1 MTTMIEN
8 LTALALISALP
19 DDALLTVEEAAVFC
33 RCSVSKM
40 NKMRTPGYP
49 VKGPE
54 YMQAGKKGAR
64 GSNQAVLYPKSAL
77 VKWVRENMVSDTHEA
92 AVRKGQMFATL
103 ADCLEE
109 RAFWRTPAG
118 VLAGLVEKTDSEVF
132 FSRLFKWTIEWMPAL
147 EAARGGWDPAA
158 LGQLKGMGAEIDSVF
173 GMARAELAAAVE
185 RVELSAERD
194 LRAADLEIKAGK
206 GKGDRPKGA
215 L

>member
-1 MTTMIEN
+1 MIEN
-8 LTALALISALP
+8 LTALALISGLP

-33 RCSVSKM
+33 RCSVSRM

-49 VKGPE
+49 VKGPD
-54 YMQAGKKGAR
+54 YSQPGKKGAR

-77 VKWVRENMVSDTHEA
+77 VEWARGNMVSDTHEA

-103 ADCLEE
+103 ADIPEE

-118 VLAGLVEKTDSEVF
+118 ALAGLVEKTDDEVF
-132 FSRLFKWTIEWMPAL
+132 FGRLFKWTIEWMPAAD
-147 EAARGGWDPAA
+147 AAREGWDAAA
-158 LGQLKGMGAEIDSVF
+158 LGQLKSMAAEIDSVF
-173 GMARAELAAAVE
+173 GRARAELAAAVE
-185 RVELSAERD
+185 RVELSVERD
-194 LRAADLEIKAGK
+194 LMAADLEIKAGK